1 MLHQAVKPESCAS
14 SLEMQGPPPAVEGLR
29 EERKTERNAL
39 LEFFALTFLITW
51 GMIFLFFRFPFPFLL
66 RFGEPDVS
74 KPFYRVYWHICVY
87 APAISAFFVIARRH
101 GFAAVRAYARRVLH
115 WRVGIK
121 WYLLVLVGFPAFY
134 AADRIVFAAVGGNAP
149 AYPFDPWYAVI
160 PAMLLSIVA
169 NPAPVEEL
177 GWRGF
182 ALPLLQRRFSALN
195 ASMVLG
201 LIWGAWHLPVFFVYG
216 APYTPATIPLY
227 AVQAISLSIIMTAL
241 YNATGGNI
249 LLAFLF
255 HWQIHDP
262 LNIDAFPHDVP
273 IVTFMMA
280 AIAIGLTIALGHQ
293 NLGHKKHTE
302 LLS

>member
-1 MLHQAVKPESCAS
+1 MHQAVEADSLDLSRESGE
-14 SLEMQGPPPAVEGLR
+14 SLSVVQDPTD
-29 EERKTERNAL
+29 ERVSERYAL
-39 LEFFALTFLITW
+39 LEFFALAFLITW
-51 GMIFLFFRFPFPFLL
+51 GLIFLFLRFPFPFLL
-66 RFGEPDVS
+66 RFGEPDVG

-101 GFAAVRAYARRVLH
+101 GVAAVGAYARRALR
-115 WRVGIK
+115 WQVGAR
-121 WYLLVLVGFPAFY
+121 WYLLVLAGFPAFY
-134 AADRIVFAAVGGNAP
+134 AVDRIIFTVLGGNVP
-149 AYPFDPWYAVI
+149 AYRFEPWYAVI
-160 PAMLLSIVA
+160 PAILLSIVA

-182 ALPLLQRRFSALN
+182 ALPLLQRKFSALN
-195 ASMVLG
+195 ASVILG

-262 LNIDAFPHDVP
+262 LHIDAFPHDVA

-280 AIAIGLTIALGHQ
+280 AIAVGLVIALGRER
-293 NLGHKKHTE
+293 LGREKHME
-302 LLS
+302 VLS